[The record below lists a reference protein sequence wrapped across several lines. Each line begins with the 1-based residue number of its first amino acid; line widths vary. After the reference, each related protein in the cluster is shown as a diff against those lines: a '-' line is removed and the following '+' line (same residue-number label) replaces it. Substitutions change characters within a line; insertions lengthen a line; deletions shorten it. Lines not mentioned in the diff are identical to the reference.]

1 MPFFFDLSSLIPQ
14 VERNPFAP
22 VQVDDEPQTEEDAPA
37 IQAEPIIDT
46 GLPIPAH
53 YDVDLMR
60 ALVQDPFHL
69 FVHWQLKSDPF
80 DRLRNIF
87 PAEDVASF
95 RTVLKLVDETNQISV
110 FADAAFTREYWLSV
124 FPNRRYR
131 VELGVRSSKFGF
143 IKLLSSQSVLI
154 PRAAP
159 SDLSADE
166 GEYEVSADDYLRVLR
181 DSHLISARTF
191 DPLQWWPLET
201 SESNPPGDPLPA
213 AFRRILKVISDIQ
226 SGRDYDRLWVR
237 LEQEELTGM
246 VREFLFTMSR
256 VGDGELGYFLLLQ
269 YLPELFRRAVAA
281 EGEIQIDEP
290 VSLYLARHLGAPQS
304 ETPQREGSVPVVR
317 TTGSSEM
324 HPWFP
329 SATL

>member
-1 MPFFFDLSSLIPQ
+1 MPFFFDLSSLIPL

-22 VQVDDEPQTEEDAPA
+22 IQVEDEPQTEEDAPE

-80 DRLRNIF
+80 ERLRHIF
-87 PAEDVASF
+87 PADDVADF
-95 RTVLKLVDETNQISV
+95 RTVLKLIDETNQISV

-131 VELGVRSSKFGF
+131 VELGLRSSKFGF

-159 SDLSADE
+159 SELSADE
-166 GEYEVSADDYLRVLR
+166 GEYQVSADDYLRVLR
-181 DSHLISARTF
+181 DSHLISEKGF
-191 DPLQWWPLET
+191 DPLQWWPVEAT
-201 SESNPPGDPLPA
+201 EANSQVDPLPA

-237 LEQEELTGM
+237 LEQEELADM

-290 VSLYLARHLGAPQS
+290 VSLYLARHLGGSQS
-304 ETPQREGSVPVVR
+304 ETTQRPGSAPGAW
-317 TTGSSEM
+317 TGSSEM
-324 HPWFP
+324 RPWFP